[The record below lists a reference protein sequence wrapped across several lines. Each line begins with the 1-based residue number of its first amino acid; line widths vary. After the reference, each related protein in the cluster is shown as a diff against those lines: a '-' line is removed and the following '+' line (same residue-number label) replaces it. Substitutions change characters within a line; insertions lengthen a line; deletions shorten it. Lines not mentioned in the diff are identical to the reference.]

1 MSLPVPVALP
11 AARQVHFALNPKG
24 GVGKSFISSVVAQY
38 LLSTG
43 EPVQCFD
50 ADATTA
56 TFSGI
61 KGLKVQRIEM
71 RDGLTIDDR
80 RLDEVMDP
88 LLTEDSHIVL
98 DTGASTYT
106 VFANYLVENDV
117 MAAISA
123 NGKRVVVHAI
133 IAGGASLIET
143 LSDFDDL
150 ARQLPTDVDLIVW
163 KNEHFGAIV
172 TPDGKRF
179 EEMRVYQEHKGRL
192 HAIIHLPHR
201 TRSTFGA
208 DIALMMKK
216 RQTFD
221 EAIADPDTKLMAKQR
236 LKLVRDD
243 VYRQCAYA
251 L

>member
-1 MSLPVPVALP
+1 MSLPVPVTLP
-11 AARQVHFALNPKG
+11 ALRQVHFTLNPKG
-24 GVGKSFISSVVAQY
+24 GVGKSFISAILAQY

-61 KGLKVQRIEM
+61 KGLNVQRIEM

-80 RLDEVMDP
+80 RLDDVMDP
-88 LLTEDSHIVL
+88 LLPADSHIVL

-106 VFANYLVENDV
+106 VLANYLVENNV

-123 NGKRVVVHAI
+123 SGKRVIVHAI

-143 LSDFDDL
+143 LSDFDGL
-150 ARQLPTDVDLIVW
+150 ARQLPEAVDLIVW
-163 KNEHFGAIV
+163 KNEHFGPIV
-172 TPDGKRF
+172 TPDGKTF
-179 EEMRVYQEHKGRL
+179 EEMQVYIEHRHRL

-201 TRSTFGA
+201 TRATFGA
-208 DIALMMKK
+208 DIELMKK
-216 RQTFD
+216 NQQTFD
-221 EAIADPDTKLMAKQR
+221 EAIAHPDTKLMAKQR
-236 LKLVRDD
+236 LTLVRNDI
-243 VYRQCAYA
+243 YQQCAHA